1 MVNIERALRFPVA
14 EQGSFVKIIVGAIL
28 SVIPIINFISLGY
41 IYQLMSNII
50 NERQEMPEW
59 GNFGEKFVRG
69 FMVLIIGFIYMLIP
83 LIVGAITGGG
93 AAFRGGLGLLL
104 GGFFISF
111 IIAIVIG
118 FLLPM
123 ALAHYVSTE
132 SFASAF
138 DLKTIF
144 SYISSNINNY
154 LIAYVV
160 IIVLCIILGIVS
172 AIPVIG
178 WIISIL
184 GGFYIACTACFL
196 FGEIYRNAAV
206 SKSDSVS

>member
-93 AAFRGGLGLLL
+93 AALGE
-104 GGFFISF
+104 GWGY
-111 IIAIVIG
+111 
-118 FLLPM
+118 FL
-123 ALAHYVSTE
+123 A
-132 SFASAF
+132 
-138 DLKTIF
+138 D
-144 SYISSNINNY
+144 
-154 LIAYVV
+154 
-160 IIVLCIILGIVS
+160 
-172 AIPVIG
+172 
-178 WIISIL
+178 
-184 GGFYIACTACFL
+184 FL
-196 FGEIYRNAAV
+196 FH
-206 SKSDSVS
+206 SSLP

>member
-1 MVNIERALRFPVA
+1 M
-14 EQGSFVKIIVGAIL
+14 GAGL
-28 SVIPIINFISLGY
+28 FFFPIINFIFLGY
-41 IYQLMSNII
+41 LFQLISNII
-50 NERQEMPEW
+50 NDQQEMPEW
-59 GNFGEKFVRG
+59 GNFGEKFAKG
-69 FMVLIIGFIYMLIP
+69 FMVFIISFIYMLIP

-123 ALAHYVSTE
+123 ALAHYVRTE
-132 SFASAF
+132 SLASAF

-144 SYISSNINNY
+144 SYISSSTNNY
-154 LIAYVV
+154 LIAYAV